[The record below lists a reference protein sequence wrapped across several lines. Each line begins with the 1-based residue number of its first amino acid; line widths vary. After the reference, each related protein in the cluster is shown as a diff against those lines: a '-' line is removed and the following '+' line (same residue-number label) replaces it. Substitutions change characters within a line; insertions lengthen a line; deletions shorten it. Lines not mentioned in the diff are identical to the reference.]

1 MRGSK
6 PGERRGGRARGTPN
20 KRTLFLEERLEE
32 LNCDPIGYMAK
43 VMMDEE
49 AHPQVR
55 FCAAK
60 ELAQY
65 IAAKRKAIEVT
76 GLEDEV
82 AGRPVI
88 EVHWIEPADVT
99 SDNGHAANGSGP
111 IPPSLP
117 PAE

>member
-32 LNCDPIGYMAK
+32 LNCDPIGYMAQ

-55 FCAAK
+55 FSAAK
-60 ELAQY
+60 EL
-65 IAAKRKAIEVT
+65 V
-76 GLEDEV
+76 
-82 AGRPVI
+82 
-88 EVHWIEPADVT
+88 
-99 SDNGHAANGSGP
+99 
-111 IPPSLP
+111 
-117 PAE
+117 

>member
-55 FCAAK
+55 FSAAK

-76 GLEDEV
+76 GDPDLID
-82 AGRPVI
+82 RPLI
-88 EVHWIEPADVT
+88 EVRWIESIDGPPV
-99 SDNGHAANGSGP
+99 NGHTNGGGQ
-111 IPPSLP
+111 LP
-117 PAE
+117 PAPSSR

>member
-55 FCAAK
+55 LLCR
-60 ELAQY
+60 EGTSPVHRREAQ
-65 IAAKRKAIEVT
+65 
-76 GLEDEV
+76 
-82 AGRPVI
+82 
-88 EVHWIEPADVT
+88 
-99 SDNGHAANGSGP
+99 GHRGHGP
-111 IPPSLP
+111 RR
-117 PAE
+117 

>member
-20 KRTLFLEERLEE
+20 RRTLFLEERLEE
-32 LNCDPIGYMAK
+32 LNCDPIGYMAQ

-55 FCAAK
+55 FSAAK

-65 IAAKRKAIEVT
+65 IAPKRKAIEVT
-76 GLEDEV
+76 AEDSETDIPLI
-82 AGRPVI
+82 R
-88 EVHWIEPADVT
+88 VHWGRSDEPSAD
-99 SDNGHAANGSGP
+99 GHANGEGR
-111 IPPSLP
+111 LP